1 VTDEPPTPGRRK
13 VRRGEGEVTE
23 WPRGLVDYTPTGAPE
38 TNPSPE
44 EDRDQNRLRIAARLL
59 GFARAQGRDVDAAVR
74 RLWEAD
80 RAFRAG
86 DRATGRRLV
95 DEVTSEVEALFDGDT
110 SPPKPST

>member
-1 VTDEPPTPGRRK
+1 MTDDPPPSGRRK

-23 WPRGLVDYTPTGAPE
+23 WPRGLVDYTPTGVPE
-38 TNPSPE
+38 SAPSPD

-59 GFARAQGRDVDAAVR
+59 GFARAKGLDVDAAVH
-74 RLWEAD
+74 RLREAD

-95 DEVTSEVEALFDGDT
+95 DEVTSEVETLVGADT
-110 SPPKPST
+110 PPSKPSS

>member
-1 VTDEPPTPGRRK
+1 VTDDSPSSSRRK

-38 TNPSPE
+38 TGPSPD

-59 GFARAQGRDVDAAVR
+59 GFARAKGLDVDTAVR
-74 RLWEAD
+74 RLRDAD

-95 DEVTSEVEALFDGDT
+95 DEVTSEVEALVDGGA
-110 SPPKPST
+110 SPPKPSP

>member
-1 VTDEPPTPGRRK
+1 MTASSPPAGRRR

-38 TNPSPE
+38 STPSPE

-59 GFARAQGRDVDAAVR
+59 GFARAKGLEVDDAVR
-74 RLWEAD
+74 RLRDAE

-86 DRATGRRLV
+86 DRTRGRRLV
-95 DEVTSEVEALFDGDT
+95 DEVTSEVESLVGAEAN
-110 SPPKPST
+110 PPKPTS